1 MKITIESPTIVEFRP
16 ETEHEAK
23 QLDALWKMVIRCDVQ
38 SKVLCP
44 VGEYIPGIE
53 AGANFAIQDQ

>member
-1 MKITIESPTIVEFRP
+1 MKITFDSPTIVKMTP

-53 AGANFAIQDQ
+53 TGADFAIQDQ